1 MQRHKNF
8 CLLSRR
14 YIVTLF
20 SYMTSLHI
28 VLRHHPGPNAKGKSS
43 CILRY
48 ASATAPPKSC
58 QNNPQCNT
66 YQNDEMSCLQAQFE
80 QVSCMRCQLVSS
92 FSMPTCVSLPTSLL
106 ELWPMC
112 FFGIRPQQIFGFF
125 GLSSDQFLVLVP
137 HTYIY
142 VHLRR
147 LFLLIDISGT
157 QPTRIVGDLFLADV
171 LCSMCEF
178 TDDAFQKPL
187 LRKPSLRSQRN
198 FCVPSSLLNL
208 PDDKT
213 PRTPGE

>member
-1 MQRHKNF
+1 
-8 CLLSRR
+8 
-14 YIVTLF
+14 
-20 SYMTSLHI
+20 MTSLHV
-28 VLRHHPGPNAKGKSS
+28 VLHYHPGPNAKGKSS

-58 QNNPQCNT
+58 QNNSQCNT
-66 YQNDEMSCLQAQFE
+66 YQNDELSCLQAQIE

-92 FSMPTCVSLPTSLL
+92 ISMPTCVSLPTSLL

-112 FFGIRPQQIFGFF
+112 FSAYGHNRYLG
-125 GLSSDQFLVLVP
+125 SSDQFLVLVP

-142 VHLRR
+142 VHVRR

-198 FCVPSSLLNL
+198 FCVPSALLNL